1 MSFLSGTSPRTGVLR
16 FCVNALAA
24 VGCLAIVAMAL
35 VTVADVVGRQFGLPV
50 PGAYDIVRL
59 LGAVAIFCALPLT
72 KAVKGHIAIEYFFQL
87 LARPGRALV
96 DSLIRLLLA
105 ALFVF
110 LAVELV
116 RQGVIFRL
124 GGECTPTLR
133 LPVFWV
139 FFVAAV
145 GFAVSAGVT
154 VWHLFHPG
162 RSMMK
167 PKQ

>member
-1 MSFLSGTSPRTGVLR
+1 MSFLSGTSPRTGLLR
-16 FCVNALAA
+16 ALVNLLAA

-35 VTVADVVGRQFGLPV
+35 VTVADVVGRQFGWPV
-50 PGAYDIVRL
+50 PGAYDLVRL

-72 KAVKGHIAIEYFFQL
+72 KAVKGHIAIEFFFQL

-96 DSLIRLLLA
+96 DSLIRILLAVLFALLA
-105 ALFVF
+105 A
-110 LAVELV
+110 ELV

-124 GGECTPTLR
+124 GNEQTPTLH
-133 LPVFWV
+133 LPVFWI